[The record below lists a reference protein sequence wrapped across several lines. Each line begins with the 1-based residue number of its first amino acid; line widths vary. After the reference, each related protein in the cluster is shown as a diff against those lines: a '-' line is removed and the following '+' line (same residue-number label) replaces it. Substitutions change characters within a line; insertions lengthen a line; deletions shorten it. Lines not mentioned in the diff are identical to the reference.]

1 MTTTTTTATATLTP
15 REIRAEVW
23 KKAAI
28 YFEEI
33 LLFREDAAQ
42 YAGEYATIYH
52 AKGFSM
58 DEYLAFRPTA
68 LRR

>member
-1 MTTTTTTATATLTP
+1 MTTTATATANLTP
-15 REIRAEVW
+15 REIRVEVW
-23 KKAAI
+23 KQAVI
-28 YFEEI
+28 YFEQI

-52 AKGFSM
+52 PKGFSM
-58 DEYLAFRPTA
+58 DEYLSFRPSA